1 MTGEWGPGVS
11 DQHQV
16 VGDLGLRHPGL
27 HPQLRVSG
35 EAVHGDLATQ
45 RHQPLLN
52 LAVALL
58 KIKGLLFNAIFPH
71 LENISMQFVNL
82 YSIVQR
88 FILSKDKS
96 FHSIPKKNQRQ
107 YLHSSVAN
115 VMSINNTLLQ
125 FFLCNCIPI

>member
-1 MTGEWGPGVS
+1 MKAVVAAFNQEKALVGAFSVITNLRMKLFEALEDITGEGGPGVS

-27 HPQLRVSG
+27 HPQLRVPG

-58 KIKGLLFNAIFPH
+58 KIKGLLFSAIFAH
-71 LENISMQFVNL
+71 LENISMQFVKL
-82 YSIVQR
+82 YSMVQR
-88 FILSKDKS
+88 F
-96 FHSIPKKNQRQ
+96 
-107 YLHSSVAN
+107 
-115 VMSINNTLLQ
+115 
-125 FFLCNCIPI
+125 